1 MRKGPPL
8 EPLYYFE
15 APTGQT
21 SIDRLYANDK
31 VRAEDRALGATEL
44 ASNGTGV
51 SEPPTQAYTG
61 VARMNF

>member
-15 APTGQT
+15 APAEPT
-21 SIDRLYANDK
+21 SIDGLYANDK
-31 VRAEDRALGATEL
+31 VRAEDRASGANEL

-51 SEPPTQAYTG
+51 TEPPPQAYTG
-61 VARMNF
+61 VARMKF